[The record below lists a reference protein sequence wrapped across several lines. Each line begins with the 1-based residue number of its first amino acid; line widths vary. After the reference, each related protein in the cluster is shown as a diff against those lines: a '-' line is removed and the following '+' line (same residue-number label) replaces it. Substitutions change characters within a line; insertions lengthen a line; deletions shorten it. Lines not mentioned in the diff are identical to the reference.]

1 MACSRCTAARQAAS
15 RAIRSAASGRL
26 TEAASAAR
34 TALYEIKSKVAESD
48 RIRSITRRK
57 PHG

>member
-1 MACSRCTAARQAAS
+1 MVCSRCAAARQAAS
-15 RAIRSAASGRL
+15 RAIGAAASGRL
-26 TEAASAAR
+26 IDATREAR
-34 TALYEIKSKVAESD
+34 TAAQQVAAKISEND

>member
-1 MACSRCTAARQAAS
+1 MPCSRCTAAREAAS
-15 RAIRSAASGRL
+15 RAISAAASGRL
-26 TEAASAAR
+26 VDAAREAR
-34 TALYEIKSKVAESD
+34 TAAQQIAAKLSEND